1 MPPNLY
7 GSCNDGKKNSL
18 GFVPSRV
25 FLFWKSNRR
34 LLGTVIFT
42 RDPYFRFPLGLY
54 CQRRALLPPPNIC
67 AQCTR
72 TGALGTVYVTQLKS
86 RYLRIQRKEK
96 AHTPFPISFV
106 FFRLDIV
113 VVWSLRCRR
122 TRSAYDESQSP
133 WSGSYSLSSLCASH
147 ICIVEWKKKKKKE
160 KEDRKIKEKETLR
173 FEREFC
179 TLNAGYGDDK
189 VKVGSREKIVVSGD
203 NSFLYRRLENCSFLS
218 RPTFL

>member
-1 MPPNLY
+1 MKQRAIYFGGNVSAVFHALY
-7 GSCNDGKKNSL
+7 CATKPLWKLQRWEKNSL
-18 GFVPSRV
+18 GFVLGRV
-25 FLFWKSNRR
+25 FFFWKSNRR

-122 TRSAYDESQSP
+122 TRSAYAESQSP
-133 WSGSYSLSSLCASH
+133 
-147 ICIVEWKKKKKKE
+147 
-160 KEDRKIKEKETLR
+160 
-173 FEREFC
+173 
-179 TLNAGYGDDK
+179 
-189 VKVGSREKIVVSGD
+189 
-203 NSFLYRRLENCSFLS
+203 
-218 RPTFL
+218 